1 MSSFIHLLHH
11 QQSLSSILVL
21 NSKVAAVSAC
31 ITEVPIKV
39 PPHNIPGKSEP
50 RKANREESLWGGDI
64 DGKMALHMPTCLQ
77 WCFVQ
82 S

>member
-1 MSSFIHLLHH
+1 MAFL
-11 QQSLSSILVL
+11 SILVL

-39 PPHNIPGKSEP
+39 PTHKIPGKSEP
-50 RKANREESLWGGDI
+50 QKANREESLWAGDI
-64 DGKMALHMPTCLQ
+64 DGKMALYILTCPQ
-77 WCFVQ
+77 WRFVQ